1 MGRFRKLSIFFLLSA
16 ASLGAAQSLGDFA
29 RQQRLAKNLPTA
41 SHHVIT
47 NEDISA
53 GNRAESLPAASGTKK
68 AAREN
73 SPVPATPDASSTA
86 QLRDK
91 IKAQKQKVLE
101 LQAHI
106 QEIQKKL
113 DARNNMGD
121 VTASQPIRQL
131 GSSRPGPCELS
142 KEASY
147 HPYQEWCD
155 EPAKW
160 KADLEKTKEKLQ
172 TEQAKL
178 EALQEQARQLGF
190 GNSFYDP
197 D

>member
-1 MGRFRKLSIFFLLSA
+1 MSLLLSV
-16 ASLGAAQSLGDFA
+16 ASLGAAQSLGEFA

-53 GNRAESLPAASGTKK
+53 GNQAGSLPAALGTKK
-68 AAREN
+68 AAHEN
-73 SPVPATPDASSTA
+73 NNPVPAAPNASSSE
-86 QLRDK
+86 QLREK
-91 IKAQKQKVLE
+91 IKAQKQKVLD

-113 DARNNMGD
+113 DARHDIGNVTSNQSVYGAD
-121 VTASQPIRQL
+121 VSRFTSYCGLAVAD
-131 GSSRPGPCELS
+131 SSR
-142 KEASY
+142 
-147 HPYQEWCD
+147 QEWCD

-160 KADLEKTKEKLQ
+160 KADLEKTNEKLQ